1 MRNRVQI
8 PLAGEGRVQSTPV
21 FFHFAVC
28 ENVHVLVSVRLEAD
42 RQGEVAPTRTYLRE
56 EKAGRESRFRCQLIT
71 PPPLSEG
78 RGMAGTETVPPRG
91 VLPHHL
97 QCLLPGG
104 HGRLPDTRGEQED
117 CPAIMLPT
125 VSSSSF
131 TQDTRR
137 TFQVVVIKYKRDPI
151 ICL

>member
-1 MRNRVQI
+1 M
-8 PLAGEGRVQSTPV
+8 
-21 FFHFAVC
+21 
-28 ENVHVLVSVRLEAD
+28 LVSVHLEAD
-42 RQGEVAPTRTYLRE
+42 PYLRE
-56 EKAGRESRFRCQLIT
+56 EKAGRESRFQVSAYNT
-71 PPPLSEG
+71 PPLSEG
-78 RGMAGTETVPPRG
+78 SGMAGTETVPPRG

-97 QCLLPGG
+97 LCLVPGG

-117 CPAIMLPT
+117 CPSITLPT